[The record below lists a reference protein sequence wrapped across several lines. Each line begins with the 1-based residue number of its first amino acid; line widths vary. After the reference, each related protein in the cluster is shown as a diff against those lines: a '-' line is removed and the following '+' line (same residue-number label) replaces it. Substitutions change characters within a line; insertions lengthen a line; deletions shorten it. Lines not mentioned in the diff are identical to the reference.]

1 MNQNK
6 TYYDDKLN
14 QYEFIQYT
22 GHKLYFS
29 HNASRNS
36 EDRISDAD
44 RSLPLLF
51 RLT

>member
-1 MNQNK
+1 MNQK
-6 TYYDDKLN
+6 QEKYYNEKLN

-44 RSLPLLF
+44 RSLCSIS
-51 RLT
+51 